1 MTDPGNYRPIAV
13 LSPFAKILGR
23 LAYNQLSHFIEK
35 ENILFEHQFGFRKK
49 KLIILLSKDL
59 ENTINEELNH
69 LLSYC
74 SANKLSVNFKKTHYM
89 TISSPPVSYT
99 HLTLPTIYSV

>member
-1 MTDPGNYRPIAV
+1 MTDPGIYYRPIAV
-13 LSPFAKILGR
+13 LSPFAKILER

-35 ENILFEHQFGFRKK
+35 ENILFKHQFGFRKK

-59 ENTINEELNH
+59 EKTINEELNH

-89 TISSPPVSYT
+89 TVSSPQKANKLKLNL
-99 HLTLPTIYSV
+99 HNK